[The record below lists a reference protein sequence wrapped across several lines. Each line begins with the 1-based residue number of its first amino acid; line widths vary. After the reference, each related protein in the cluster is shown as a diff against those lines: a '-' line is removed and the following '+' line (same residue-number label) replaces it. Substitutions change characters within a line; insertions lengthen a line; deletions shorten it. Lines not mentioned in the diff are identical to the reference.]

1 MPADLLLAPEA
12 VMDLADAYSWYEERR
27 SGLGEEF
34 LTCVEAT
41 LESICRSPVMYSIV
55 NADYRRAL
63 VRRFPYAIFFE
74 GAQDTVTVYAIL
86 HAARN
91 PEKWKQRLPL

>member
-1 MPADLLLAPEA
+1 MPANLTLAPEA
-12 VMDLADAYSWYEERR
+12 VTDLADGYWWYEDRR

-34 LTCVEAT
+34 VTCVEAT
-41 LESICRSPVMYSIV
+41 LESICGAPAMYSVV

-74 GAQDTVTVYAIL
+74 GDQETITVYAIF
-86 HAARN
+86 HVARN
-91 PEKWKQRLPL
+91 PEKWKQRLPH